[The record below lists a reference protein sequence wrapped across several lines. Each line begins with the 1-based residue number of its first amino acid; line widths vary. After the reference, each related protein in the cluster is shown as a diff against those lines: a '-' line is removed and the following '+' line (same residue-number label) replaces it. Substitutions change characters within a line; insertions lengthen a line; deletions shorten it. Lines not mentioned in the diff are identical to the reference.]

1 MTSGGHGFVADRDD
15 RSDGTDRSDRGDRP
29 TRRGAGDS
37 VVIGTGGDRE
47 LVDWRT
53 LEVDGTTVYE
63 LEYDRPAPEPTGR
76 APTFGPT
83 SGGTVPCR
91 EQSVRLPDGERIP
104 ATEASFETTGTTL
117 RVRREDP
124 SILARVRRFV
134 PW

>member
-1 MTSGGHGFVADRDD
+1 MTSGGHGFVADR
-15 RSDGTDRSDRGDRP
+15 SDRDDPRDRDDGS
-29 TRRGAGDS
+29 TGR
-37 VVIGTGGDRE
+37 GTGVVGTSGDRE

-63 LEYDRPAPEPTGR
+63 LEYDRPAPEPTTR

-104 ATEASFETTGTTL
+104 AIEASFEVEGTTL

-124 SILARVRRFV
+124 SILARLRRFV

>member
-1 MTSGGHGFVADRDD
+1 MTSGGHGFVADRSDRDD
-15 RSDGTDRSDRGDRP
+15 RRDRDDGSTDR
-29 TRRGAGDS
+29 
-37 VVIGTGGDRE
+37 GTGVVGTSGDRE
-47 LVDWRT
+47 LVDWHT
-53 LEVDGTTVYE
+53 EEVDGTTVYE
-63 LEYDRPAPEPTGR
+63 LEYDRPAPEPTTR

-104 ATEASFETTGTTL
+104 AIEAAFEAEGTTL

-124 SILARVRRFV
+124 SILARLRRFV

>member
-1 MTSGGHGFVADRDD
+1 MTSGGHGFVADRSD
-15 RSDGTDRSDRGDRP
+15 RSDGTDGSDRNERHV
-29 TRRGAGDS
+29 RRGSNDS
-37 VVIGTGGDRE
+37 GVIGTGEDRE

-63 LEYDRPAPEPTGR
+63 LEYDRPAPEPTTR

-83 SGGTVPCR
+83 SGGAGPCR

-104 ATEASFETTGTTL
+104 ATEAASEAEGTTL
-117 RVRREDP
+117 RVRRDDP
-124 SILARVRRFV
+124 SILARLRRFV